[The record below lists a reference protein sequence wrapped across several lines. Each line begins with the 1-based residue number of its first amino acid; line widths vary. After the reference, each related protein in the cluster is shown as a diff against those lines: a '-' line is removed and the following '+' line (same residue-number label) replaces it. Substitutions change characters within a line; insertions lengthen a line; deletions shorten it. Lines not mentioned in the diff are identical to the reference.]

1 LIEHRLSAATSRGTR
16 WGTAAGLPNA
26 ILLAEDSSMSRK
38 FDLTSLEP
46 FVGMRES
53 KNIAQADEVEN
64 ITASAISD
72 RVVRL
77 DEL

>member
-1 LIEHRLSAATSRGTR
+1 
-16 WGTAAGLPNA
+16 
-26 ILLAEDSSMSRK
+26 MSRK